1 MTVDMME
8 AGNRAL
14 KVVRLIRQIEDL
26 KVRGLGSSHT
36 TLLAFMEREDKSSKY
51 LKDIM
56 YYSSAETSESYL
68 RLALRVCLHDS
79 LHQFQWLTLSTSDFN
94 TSLRST
100 FRDLT
105 SRLLLSETVVLLDD
119 LCTFRTDLSGSLLT
133 FSDDELTSSLTLR
146 NHLSLHRITS
156 S

>member
-79 LHQFQWLTLSTSDFN
+79 LHQFQ
-94 TSLRST
+94 
-100 FRDLT
+100 
-105 SRLLLSETVVLLDD
+105 
-119 LCTFRTDLSGSLLT
+119 
-133 FSDDELTSSLTLR
+133 
-146 NHLSLHRITS
+146 
-156 S
+156 